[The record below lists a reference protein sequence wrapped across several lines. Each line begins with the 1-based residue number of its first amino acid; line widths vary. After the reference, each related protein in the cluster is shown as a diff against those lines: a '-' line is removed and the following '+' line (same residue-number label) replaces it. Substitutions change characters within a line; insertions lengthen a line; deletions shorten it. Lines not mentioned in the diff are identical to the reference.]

1 MHGDFL
7 NSASVWVSSHYAS
20 ITTALAAIIV
30 LLSIFSA
37 LEAILKSRTAQGA
50 AAWAIVLIVIPPL
63 SLPLYWIFGRR
74 KFRGYAKAQ
83 RSDNPEISSLA
94 AALQQQHREFS
105 SRQSNSDPRL
115 HALEKLSAL
124 PFSSSNSSELL
135 IDGDDAFDYIFNKIE
150 QAKHYVLLE
159 FYIVRDDAIGQELAE
174 LLTRK
179 AQQGL
184 AIYFIYDEIGSFQLP
199 SSYIRRLEQ
208 AGVNIQAFNSTKGFG
223 NRLQLNFRNHRK
235 IVVTDGIDC
244 IIGGMNIGDEY
255 RHFDPKLTPWRDT
268 GIALSGPV
276 VQSAQLAFCED
287 WYWATESLPKLNWQ
301 LQASAD
307 QNRSAMLIATGPAD
321 VVESCA
327 LVFLNLIQQAK
338 ERLWIVSPYFVPD
351 TPIIQALQLAAM
363 RGVDVRIL
371 LPETPDKLMIKLS
384 SYTAIKETISQ
395 GVQIYFYKKG
405 FLHQKALL
413 VDNDIGAI
421 GTANL
426 DNRSFRLNFEIM
438 AICHDRTFTS
448 ELENMLNTDFQHS
461 YQLRPRDV
469 AEWSLGRR
477 LISRCAYL
485 FAPIL

>member
-1 MHGDFL
+1 MQGDFFNAIL
-7 NSASVWVSSHYAS
+7 AWTSSHSAG
-20 ITTALAAIIV
+20 IATTLAATIA

-37 LEAILKSRTAQGA
+37 LEAVLKSRTAQGA
-50 AAWAIVLIVIPPL
+50 VAWAIVLVVIPPL

-83 RSDNPEISSLA
+83 RSDNPEILSLA
-94 AALQQQHREFS
+94 ANLQQQHRDFHTHRS
-105 SRQSNSDPRL
+105 DSDPRL
-115 HALEKLSAL
+115 HALATLSAL
-124 PFSSSNSSELL
+124 PFSSSNSSKLL
-135 IDGDDAFDYIFNKIE
+135 IDGVAAFNYIFDKIE
-150 QAKHYVLLE
+150 LAERYILLE
-159 FYIVRDDAIGQELAE
+159 FYIVRDDAMGQELAE
-174 LLTRK
+174 LLIRK

-184 AIYFIYDEIGSFQLP
+184 AIYFIYDEIGSLQL
-199 SSYIRRLEQ
+199 SRHYIHRLEQ
-208 AGVNIQAFNSTKGFG
+208 AGVQIQAFNSTKGFG

-255 RHFDPKLTPWRDT
+255 RHLDPRLSPWRDT

-287 WYWATESLPKLNWQ
+287 WYWATERLPELNWQ
-301 LQASAD
+301 LQASAE
-307 QNRSAMLIATGPAD
+307 QSRSAMLIATGPAD

-327 LVFLNLIQQAK
+327 LVFLNLIQQARD
-338 ERLWIVSPYFVPD
+338 RLWIVSPYFVPD

-395 GVQIYFYKKG
+395 GVQIYFYQKG

-438 AICHDRTFTS
+438 AICHDRTFNS
-448 ELENMLNTDFQHS
+448 ELENMLNTDFTHS